1 MNSRSI
7 ARRLIVAVLLL
18 ELLAALILVGLAV
31 EHESHAR
38 FHAFD
43 VMLHGRADSL
53 LGAVGDAE
61 DAEDHLL
68 LDTTGIS
75 VPPGDLFDVVDDAE
89 AGRLVGRS
97 PGWPAE
103 ELKTAEADKNGL
115 LHVKLHGRD
124 YRFVRVRGVRVV
136 DPGDK
141 AGGVTRQVTVL
152 YGAPTEQVWKEVRE
166 AVRFYAWA
174 SVLLLTLTG
183 CVMAWFLRQG
193 LAPLRELADAAGRVS
208 AQQWR
213 FTPPE
218 SARVTRELAPL
229 ARAIESAL
237 ARLQQTFKQQERFTS
252 DAAHELKTDVA
263 IVKSSLQ
270 LLAMRT
276 RSVDEYKHGLEVC
289 LQDCVRLESTV
300 QEMLTL
306 AGMQYASD
314 HKNVALPATSDL
326 AVHARETI
334 ARFSSLAKVRE
345 IHPKLITGDCTRVK
359 LDGKECM
366 LLCSN
371 LLHNAIQHSLT
382 GSAVRME
389 LRCDGGSL
397 RMVVE
402 DFGEGIAPEI
412 LPHVFEPFFRGDES
426 RDRSTGGT
434 GLGLAICRSICDKAG
449 GSIEIVSTVG
459 AGTSVIV
466 HLPLA
471 DGAPK

>member
-1 MNSRSI
+1 MNRRSI
-7 ARRLIVAVLLL
+7 SRRLIVAVLLL
-18 ELLAALILVGLAV
+18 EMLAALILVGLAV
-31 EHESHAR
+31 QHESHAR
-38 FHAFD
+38 FRAFD
-43 VMLHGRADSL
+43 VMLHGRADTL

-68 LDTTGIS
+68 LNTAGIS
-75 VPPGDLFDVVDDAE
+75 IPPTDLFNVEDDTE
-89 AGRLVGRS
+89 AGRLLGQS
-97 PGWPAE
+97 PSWPAE
-103 ELKTAEADKNGL
+103 EMKTAMAGKNGL
-115 LHVKLHGRD
+115 LRLKLHGQD
-124 YRFVRVRGVRVV
+124 FRFVRVRGVRVV

-141 AGGVTRQVTVL
+141 AGGVTHQVTVL
-152 YGAPTEQVWKEVRE
+152 YGAPTEQVWEEVRE

-174 SVLLLTLTG
+174 SVLLLTFTD

-193 LAPLRELADAAGRVS
+193 LAPLRELADEAGRVS

-213 FTPPE
+213 FPPPE

-237 ARLQQTFKQQERFTS
+237 ARLQETFKQQERFTS

-276 RSVDEYKHGLEVC
+276 RSVDEYKHGLEIC

-306 AGMQYASD
+306 AGMQYASHHRD
-314 HKNVALPATSDL
+314 VAIAPTSDL
-326 AVHARETI
+326 AVHAREAI

-345 IHPKLITGDCTRVK
+345 IHPKLITGACTKVK

-371 LLHNAIQHSLT
+371 LLHNAIQHSLP

-402 DFGEGIAPEI
+402 DFGEGIAPGI

-426 RDRSTGGT
+426 RDRSTG
-434 GLGLAICRSICDKAG
+434 LAICRSICDKAG
-449 GSIEIVSTVG
+449 GSIEIASTVG

-466 HLPLA
+466 RLPLA
-471 DGAPK
+471 DGPLKP